1 MGLWICVVLGLSAGE
16 NPKFLPCTL
25 EVGLNIRSVDVVSE
39 HGTMHRDGPSITEPG
54 EAWKGPEWTTTSVK
68 PFSHDGGD
76 AVMKAE
82 VELDIR
88 SIAPGSV
95 VRLRGMSTEPGYNML
110 GELVVPISWTGV
122 DPNGVHKALCTGI
135 NPVGSG
141 VRKVSNVIDWYAE
154 IREPGVR
161 QPTVEYI
168 GRTSPLTCWVLKGAP
183 RNSTETKAKPTPRR
197 LDYAVN
203 VYTTA
208 EDNMG
213 RKAHPLALA
222 GDVVR
227 MQGKYYYAVRHY
239 EPEDAW
245 KISETWSMRPPGAS
259 CFSIINNS
267 ILVLE
272 MVGHPGDFDLTTFT
286 ATPNN
291 PGRGVE
297 GSLAEPAYTQ
307 TVLGDTWQVFLFD
320 DKNTRYGYMGGSG
333 GANYYE
339 AVLRY
344 KVGTR
349 TFYMPGGTNR
359 IYENPDD
366 VLKVFRTM
374 AWARWDYRAKEWR
387 VMRVIHTYT
396 GVGRDSPTGIR
407 FSRAED

>member
-1 MGLWICVVLGLSAGE
+1 MSIVLGLAAGDS
-16 NPKFLPCTL
+16 PKVSPCTL

-54 EAWKGPEWTTTSVK
+54 DPWTGPEWTTTSVK
-68 PFSHDGGD
+68 PFSHDGD
-76 AVMKAE
+76 NAVLKAE
-82 VELDIR
+82 VEVDIR

-95 VRLRGMSTEPGYNML
+95 VRLRGMSTEPGFNML
-110 GELVVPISWTGV
+110 GELVVPISWTGT
-122 DPNGVHKALCTGI
+122 DPNGVQKALVTGI
-135 NPVGSG
+135 NPIGSG
-141 VRKVSNVIDWYAE
+141 VRKINNVIDWYAE
-154 IREPGVR
+154 VREPGVR
-161 QPTVEYI
+161 QPTVEFL

-183 RNSTETKAKPTPRR
+183 RNATEVKAKPTPRR

-203 VYTTA
+203 VYSTA

-227 MQGKYYYAVRHY
+227 MQGKHYLAIRHY

-245 KISETWSMRPPGAS
+245 RISETWSMRPPGCS

-272 MVGHPGDFDLTTFT
+272 MVGHPGDFDL
-286 ATPNN
+286 
-291 PGRGVE
+291 
-297 GSLAEPAYTQ
+297 AEPAYTQ
-307 TVLGDTWQVFLFD
+307 SVLGDTWQVFLFD
-320 DKNTRYGYMGGSG
+320 DRNTRYGFMGGTG

-344 KVGTR
+344 KVGSR

-366 VLKVFRTM
+366 VLRVFRTM

-396 GVGRDSPTGIR
+396 GVGRDSPIGIR
-407 FSRAED
+407 FARAED